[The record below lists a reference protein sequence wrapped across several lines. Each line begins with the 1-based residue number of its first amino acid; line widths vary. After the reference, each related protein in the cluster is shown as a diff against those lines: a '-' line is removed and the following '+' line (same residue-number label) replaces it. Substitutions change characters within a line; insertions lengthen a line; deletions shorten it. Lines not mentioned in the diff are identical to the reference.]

1 MESFDVSDQNS
12 WYFGSIS
19 RQEATDVLMSERD
32 IGVFLVRDSRSI
44 IGDFVLCVK
53 EDSKVSNY
61 IINKIHQNDQVF
73 FRIGDQSFETL
84 PKLLTFYTL
93 HYLDTTPLKRPAV
106 KYFEKVIGK
115 YDFTSID
122 QDDLPFKRGEILTIV
137 KKDEDQWWT
146 AKNSI
151 GRIGQ
156 IPVPY
161 VQKLE
166 ECSEVNLETHV
177 RPSCKTK
184 TDIGGPNECCP
195 TMNPLSHNLKKS
207 DLNVSYI

>member
-115 YDFTSID
+115 YDFTSI
-122 QDDLPFKRGEILTIV
+122 V
-137 KKDEDQWWT
+137 CM
-146 AKNSI
+146 
-151 GRIGQ
+151 
-156 IPVPY
+156 
-161 VQKLE
+161 QK
-166 ECSEVNLETHV
+166 
-177 RPSCKTK
+177 
-184 TDIGGPNECCP
+184 
-195 TMNPLSHNLKKS
+195 M
-207 DLNVSYI
+207 